1 MGATA
6 AEYYNKELERYV
18 IAILFSL
25 KYQEWSEESRKV
37 VRTVQSMDVSS
48 DELFVH
54 KLVDA
59 TLIHNKLWAHISNE
73 TEDNQLHYVYVSSY
87 SKSSLD
93 KYGHAVSKRALEQ
106 VKTTSLL
113 APEFVFWN
121 GHEFDPQEESGYPSM
136 ITMEIARMLLDHYL
150 VKNETTYEI
159 IYSVLDMDRNKV
171 VFYLKEEVDL

>member
-1 MGATA
+1 MS
-6 AEYYNKELERYV
+6 
-18 IAILFSL
+18 ILFPL
-25 KYQEWSEESRKV
+25 KYQEWSEESHKV
-37 VRTVQSMDVSS
+37 VRTIQSIDVSS

-73 TEDNQLHYVYVSSY
+73 TEDDQHHYVYVSPY
-87 SKSSLD
+87 SEHSLE

-106 VKTTSLL
+106 VTMTSLL

-121 GHEFDPQEESGYPSM
+121 GHDFDPREERGYPSL
-136 ITMEIARMLLDHYL
+136 ITTEIARMLLDHYI
-150 VKNETTYEI
+150 VKNDKTYEI

-171 VFYLKEEVDL
+171 VFYLKEEVNL